1 MAEKGE
7 KYYAALRKHL
17 ATQSQVRNLADNGI
31 ETLADFMRHSK
42 DIHSVFYQ
50 LPSDVL
56 QISKILIAM
65 ENGSIKSLGRKTLN
79 DSYTIHIYIL
89 CSISPMLFC
98 TNAEFMMREHQDL
111 LIAELK
117 SNGNTSHKY
126 LTHMI

>member
-7 KYYAALRKHL
+7 KYYGALRKHL

-42 DIHSVFYQ
+42 DIHKVFYQ

-79 DSYTIHIYIL
+79 DVEDEDLETLGQYFEDVTFILSHYSHLYIVL
-89 CSISPMLFC
+89 
-98 TNAEFMMREHQDL
+98 
-111 LIAELK
+111 
-117 SNGNTSHKY
+117 Y
-126 LTHMI
+126 LTHVVLYQC